1 MAIDYEVEE
10 IYWMVL
16 AINGEMLLFKTDID
30 LMQKFVRVNEEGM
43 TSVKGKQVLKF
54 PLIGC

>member
-43 TSVKGKQVLKF
+43 TSVKG
-54 PLIGC
+54 